1 MAGAPPW
8 HAPRPQ
14 RGAGGPSTRPL
25 QSGLRRA
32 GFSLVELIVVI
43 VITGIIAS
51 VVGLFING
59 PIQAFLDQAR
69 RAELVDAAQLA
80 MSRMG
85 RDLRAALPNSVR
97 ISGSAIELLLTLD
110 GERYRVETPGAADDR
125 LEFAATDAAFNTLGP
140 LGSADASPAVA
151 YTLTGAL
158 AIYPVLQPGANPYV
172 AGDRSMTPFGNI
184 RVTPVTNS
192 GYAEYQ
198 VSLTAAA
205 GAPGP
210 HRFAHDS
217 PTRRVFLV
225 EGPVTYQ
232 CSPPQLLRYSGY
244 GVTQFQQVPPAGT
257 PVVIANNVQACAF
270 DYDAGTATRNAV
282 VSIALSLADSAV
294 LVERIRVIRQIHVG
308 NAP

>member
-1 MAGAPPW
+1 MAGAPLW
-8 HAPRPQ
+8 HAPRP
-14 RGAGGPSTRPL
+14 RKGAR
-25 QSGLRRA
+25 

-43 VITGIIAS
+43 VITGIMAS
-51 VVGLFING
+51 VVGLFITG
-59 PIQAFLDQAR
+59 PIQSFLDLAR

-110 GERYRVETPGAADDR
+110 GERYRVETPGAPDDR
-125 LEFAATDAAFNTLGP
+125 LEFTAADAAFNTLGP
-140 LGSADASPAVA
+140 LGSADASPAAA

-172 AGDRSMTPFGNI
+172 AADRSMTAFGNI
-184 RVTPVTNS
+184 RVTPVTNG

-205 GAPGP
+205 GAPGA

-244 GVTQFQQVPPAGT
+244 AVTQFQQVPPGGT
-257 PVVIANNVQACAF
+257 ATVIAGNVQACAF
-270 DYDAGTATRNAV
+270 AYDAGTATRNAV

>member
-1 MAGAPPW
+1 MTRTRSFDSRARARSLRT
-8 HAPRPQ
+8 AAS
-14 RGAGGPSTRPL
+14 RGA
-25 QSGLRRA
+25 A

-51 VVGLFING
+51 VVGLFITG
-59 PIQAFLDQAR
+59 PILSFLDQAR

-97 ISGSAIELLLTLD
+97 ISGNSIEMLLTLD

-140 LGSADASPAVA
+140 IGSADASPAAA
-151 YTLTGAL
+151 YTVTGAL
-158 AIYPVLQPGANPYV
+158 AIYPVLQSGANPYV

-198 VSLTAAA
+198 VSLTAAV
-205 GAPGP
+205 GAPGA
-210 HRFAHDS
+210 HRFPHES

-225 EGPVTYQ
+225 EGPVTYE

-244 GVTQFQQVPPAGT
+244 AVTPLQQAPGSA
-257 PVVIANNVQACAF
+257 PVVIAGNVQACAF
-270 DYDAGTATRNAV
+270 NYDAGTATRNAV

-294 LVERIRVIRQIHVG
+294 QAERIRVIRQIHVG
-308 NAP
+308 NTP